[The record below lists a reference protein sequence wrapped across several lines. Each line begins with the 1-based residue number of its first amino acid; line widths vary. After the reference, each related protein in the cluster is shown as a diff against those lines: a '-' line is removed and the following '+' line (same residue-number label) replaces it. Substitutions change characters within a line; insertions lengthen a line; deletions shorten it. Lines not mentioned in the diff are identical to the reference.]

1 MNWHTQWKAITLIT
15 AKSNG
20 SPDSSACKGTCCPAM
35 ARGVLRASFDS
46 LRHRYLYLTI
56 SKLCYNYCFLKKH
69 NKVIIIPS
77 KKRMAVASPDFSV
90 SLGIYSDFL
99 TTQLTY
105 PISIT
110 NLLLIPLSSL
120 LVSIDWDSELSSSNL
135 TLACLPVP
143 ISEQHQQVGSR
154 PVDLS
159 LEWLLILHPLCNHC

>member
-1 MNWHTQWKAITLIT
+1 
-15 AKSNG
+15 
-20 SPDSSACKGTCCPAM
+20 
-35 ARGVLRASFDS
+35 
-46 LRHRYLYLTI
+46 
-56 SKLCYNYCFLKKH
+56 
-69 NKVIIIPS
+69 
-77 KKRMAVASPDFSV
+77 MAVASPDFSV

-120 LVSIDWDSELSSSNL
+120 LVSIDWDSELSSPNL